1 MIPPFDASLLH
12 TFAELRRIDL
22 LIQPQ
27 RRRARQPHIT
37 ATASPGLRLTEE
49 ADAQLSAPAG
59 SPRLAACEVP
69 PYSSELDTARDRMRS
84 VIAHR
89 REASGY
95 FPRSVKHFIA
105 ADVIMR
111 DHENRLIDL
120 GICDAKPRE
129 P

>member
-12 TFAELRRIDL
+12 IFGELRRIDL

-27 RRRARQPHIT
+27 LWREREPHIT
-37 ATASPGLRLTEE
+37 AAASPGLHLREE
-49 ADAQLSAPAG
+49 VDAQLSAPAG

-69 PYSSELDTARDRMRS
+69 PYAGELDTAPDHTRA
-84 VIAHR
+84 VIAHS
-89 REASGY
+89 REASGC

-111 DHENRLIDL
+111 DHVSRLRHL
-120 GICDAKPRE
+120 RRQAT
-129 P
+129 